1 MSDREIALEQAL
13 ILVLGAVQDLELDV
27 DQVAQKANGL
37 VIDNSKYRHV
47 GHPHVTNAC
56 KEIDAA
62 LASVKDKVK
71 AQA

>member
-13 ILVLGAVQDLELDV
+13 IVVLGAVQDLSLGV
-27 DQVAQKANGL
+27 DEVAQKANGL

-56 KEIDAA
+56 NEIDAA
-62 LASVKDKVK
+62 LASVKAK